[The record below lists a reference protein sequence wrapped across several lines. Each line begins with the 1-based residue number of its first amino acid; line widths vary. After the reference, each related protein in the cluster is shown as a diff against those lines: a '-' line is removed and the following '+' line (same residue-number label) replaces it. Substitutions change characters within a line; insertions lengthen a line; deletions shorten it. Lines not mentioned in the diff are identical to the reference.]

1 MNSLT
6 RRRIAL
12 VVLWV
17 TGSAVAVAV
26 AIAAIGLAGA
36 RVTSQTTMLQAR
48 DTADRSAA
56 AGAPADPGSADS
68 TSVPP
73 SVEGS
78 ATGSGETSSSSES
91 GPPVSGATD
100 GQPGSS
106 PTTTS
111 PLPGTSSK
119 SSPGGSPTAPAV
131 SPSAPTTVSSSQA
144 SKSSKFVVGGT
155 VTVQCINSAVSIVS
169 AAPNVNAGF
178 GKEVGNWGPEEIEVQ
193 FTNDTTNH
201 ESHVTAT
208 CSGGVITF
216 TTQESAGGA

>member
-48 DTADRSAA
+48 STADRGGA
-56 AGAPADPGSADS
+56 AGAPVDPGLADS

-119 SSPGGSPTAPAV
+119 SSPGGSPTTTEV

-144 SKSSKFVVGGT
+144 SKDSKSVVGGT
-155 VTVQCINSAVSIVS
+155 VTVQCISSAVRMVS
-169 AAPNVNAGF
+169 AAPNAGF
-178 GKEVGNWGPEEIEVQ
+178 GKAVGNAGPEEVEVQ
-193 FTNDTTNH
+193 FTNAATDH

>member
-12 VVLWV
+12 VVLWL

-48 DTADRSAA
+48 DTADRGAA

-68 TSVPP
+68 TSVLP
-73 SVEGS
+73 SVDGP
-78 ATGSGETSSSSES
+78 AAGSGETSSSSES
-91 GPPVSGATD
+91 GSPVSGATD
-100 GQPGSS
+100 SQSGSS

-111 PLPGTSSK
+111 PLSGTSSK
-119 SSPGGSPTAPAV
+119 SSPGGSPTTNAV
-131 SPSAPTTVSSSQA
+131 SPSAPTIVSSSQA
-144 SKSSKFVVGGT
+144 SKDSKYVAGGT
-155 VTVQCINSAVSIVS
+155 VTVQCIGSAVRIVS
-169 AAPNVNAGF
+169 AAPSAGF
-178 GKEVGNWGPEEIEVQ
+178 GKEVGNAGPEEVEVQ
-193 FTNDTTNH
+193 FTNATTNH